1 MGLIGE
7 SARGGLRTEISLES
21 YLWKL
26 SSLFLVTHTIHIHSK
41 STETS
46 DPRSKVARKSP
57 GKKRRKLGGTTP
69 TTCYPEDVLTKRMSA
84 LGSDHIPESFIL
96 ERKANDG
103 YCKPL
108 STFATSWT

>member
-26 SSLFLVTHTIHIHSK
+26 SSLFLVAHTIHIHFK

-46 DPRSKVARKSP
+46 DPRSKVARKVRGRS
-57 GKKRRKLGGTTP
+57 G
-69 TTCYPEDVLTKRMSA
+69 
-84 LGSDHIPESFIL
+84 ESL
-96 ERKANDG
+96 A
-103 YCKPL
+103 
-108 STFATSWT
+108 